1 VHNRDRWWES
11 VHVAFTAACLGQL
24 DAATALTQAEQEI
37 NAMIDEFAG
46 P

>member
-1 VHNRDRWWES
+1 
-11 VHVAFTAACLGQL
+11 L